1 MRCDN
6 KGDHPVRGA
15 VNAPLPATISC
26 VVFDCSFS
34 VARGR
39 LNGPCLDNGVC
50 VIANSVCNNGQC
62 VCSDDTFNNEG
73 FCGKY
78 LTSL

>member
-1 MRCDN
+1 
-6 KGDHPVRGA
+6 V
-15 VNAPLPATISC
+15 C
-26 VVFDCSFS
+26 VCVCVCVCVHFTRTCVFVS

-50 VIANSVCNNGQC
+50 VVANSVCDNGQC
-62 VCSDDTFNNEG
+62 VCSDDTFDNEG

-78 LTSL
+78 LSPLCRRHNVDATE